1 MRYFTKDE
9 LRSLFV
15 MDDANYRCQIQHFE
29 ALLREIVTIKF
40 QCDVCGNERDP

>member
-15 MDDANYRCQIQHFE
+15 MDDANHRYRAFSECRGLGVF
-29 ALLREIVTIKF
+29 F
-40 QCDVCGNERDP
+40 